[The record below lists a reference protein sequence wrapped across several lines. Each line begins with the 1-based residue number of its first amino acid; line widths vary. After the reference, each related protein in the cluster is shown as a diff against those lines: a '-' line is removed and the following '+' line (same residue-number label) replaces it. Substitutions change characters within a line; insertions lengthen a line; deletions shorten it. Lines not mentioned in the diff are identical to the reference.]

1 MNQPLI
7 SEFEGKQGRHPK
19 DCFCSKH
26 RPPPTTYIQTGT
38 GIPLGDLIPTNLPKQ
53 TTQQM
58 YPFASPQT
66 RLQPANI
73 QGFAMTTNPSF
84 VPQNNIPQP
93 EATPVAPATPV
104 VPEAPVAPVI
114 GPATGFIPTQTPQ
127 QNAVA
132 PMQGATVSAD
142 IPLPVGE
149 TAIKKAPEQLSD
161 HSGMPGQTPLDFYF
175 VGRTGNGNGKYF
187 VFKPRK
193 RVAGREAILLNSI
206 NVHMDLFGGIEPKA
220 GEAIFY
226 ITLINAS

>member
-7 SEFEGKQGRHPK
+7 SAHEGKQGRHPK

-26 RPPPTTYIQTGT
+26 RGAPPISTTYIQ
-38 GIPLGDLIPTNLPKQ
+38 
-53 TTQQM
+53 
-58 YPFASPQT
+58 PQSYF
-66 RLQPANI
+66 QPQP

-193 RVAGREAILLNSI
+193 RVAGRDAILLNSI

>member
-7 SEFEGKQGRHPK
+7 SPHEGKQGRHPK

-26 RPPPTTYIQTGT
+26 REAPQTYIQ
-38 GIPLGDLIPTNLPKQ
+38 
-53 TTQQM
+53 
-58 YPFASPQT
+58 PQSYI
-66 RLQPANI
+66 QPANI
-73 QGFAMTTNPSF
+73 QGFAMTTQPSF
-84 VPQNNIPQP
+84 VPQNNVPQP
-93 EATPVAPATPV
+93 EATPAPATPV

-132 PMQGATVSAD
+132 PMQGATVAAD

-193 RVAGREAILLNSI
+193 RVAGRDAILLNSI